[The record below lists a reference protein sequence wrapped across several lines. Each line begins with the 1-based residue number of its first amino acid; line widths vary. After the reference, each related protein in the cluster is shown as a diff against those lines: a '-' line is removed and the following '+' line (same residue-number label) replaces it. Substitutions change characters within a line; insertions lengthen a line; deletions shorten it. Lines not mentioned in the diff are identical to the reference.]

1 MGMDFNAELRARPP
15 VCFVCSNHP
24 LAISLINNAVS
35 ADPELQG
42 RVKPYSVDCKPS
54 NKGPLEV
61 LILDTC
67 SVVNWADYFHEW
79 KSDGGTVIGLI
90 SSDSQNVN
98 TAINMLHLG
107 AAGILSFAENLPDQ
121 LLRAIHAVAKGRVWI
136 RYEILDAYRHWTRS
150 TIQNFFVTH
159 QQLTTREKEILG
171 FLHRDISNRMIAQ
184 KLSISERTAK
194 FHVGNILR
202 KLNLTSRREIQ
213 SFHGMNASSFFPDSK
228 LSLVSKPV
236 VSSVNKD
243 SLETA

>member
-1 MGMDFNAELRARPP
+1 MVRDFNAELRSEPP

-35 ADPELQG
+35 SDPELQG

-67 SVVNWADYFHEW
+67 SVLNWVDYFLEW

-90 SSDSQNVN
+90 SSDTQNGN

-107 AAGILSFAENLPDQ
+107 AAGILSFAENLPEQ
-121 LLRAIHAVAKGRVWI
+121 LLRAIHAVSKGRAWI
-136 RYEILDAYRHWTRS
+136 RCEVIDAYRHWTRF
-150 TIQNFFVTH
+150 TIQNLFATH

-171 FLHRDISNRMIAQ
+171 FLHRDMSNRMIAQ
-184 KLSISERTAK
+184 QLSISERTAK
-194 FHVGNILR
+194 FHVGNIFR
-202 KLNLTSRREIQ
+202 KLNLTSRRELQ
-213 SFHGMNASSFFPDSK
+213 SLQGMNASYFCPDSK

-236 VSSVNKD
+236 SSSMRKN